1 MAKRKLLAVISI
13 GAAAIF
19 LRIAI
24 LPLVPVPIPEFHD
37 EFSYLLA
44 ADTFAHG
51 RVTNPPH
58 PMWIYFDTM
67 HVNQL
72 PTYMSK
78 YPPAPGLALAAR
90 PDSRPSVDGSVI
102 GEVRG

>member
-1 MAKRKLLAVISI
+1 MA
-13 GAAAIF
+13 
-19 LRIAI
+19 
-24 LPLVPVPIPEFHD
+24 VPEPRVHD

-78 YPPAPGLALAAR
+78 YPPAPGFALAVGQVLGQVSDRSLGQTPRGRHIESPVPVVHDPPVVR
-90 PDSRPSVDGSVI
+90 PLNP
-102 GEVRG
+102 EF